1 MGIEVVDPIEPA
13 KASAADRIMGDGRP
27 AAGTAEPVRC
37 HACMPKTAAAK
48 VTAREMPP
56 AERTAS
62 EMSAPKVPPAEM
74 TAGEVPTPKVPPAK
88 VPPAKVPPAEMTAE
102 VSAPE
107 ASEVTKAAKMTAP
120 EASEVTEAAE
130 VTAPEAAKMPA
141 AKMPAAEPAAPKGH
155 GFTHSTGHHARR
167 EGRFKPE
174 RKGNRRCEN
183 FGYPA
188 CHSALRSASP
198 GPGTLMSSRPRAT
211 RTRRSPARSIKFQV
225 RLKPL

>member
-1 MGIEVVDPIEPA
+1 
-13 KASAADRIMGDGRP
+13 
-27 AAGTAEPVRC
+27 
-37 HACMPKTAAAK
+37 MPKTAAAK

-56 AERTAS
+56 AEMTAS

-74 TAGEVPTPKVPPAK
+74 TAGEVSTPKVPPAK
-88 VPPAKVPPAEMTAE
+88 VPAAEMTAE
-102 VSAPE
+102 ASAPE
-107 ASEVTKAAKMTAP
+107 ASEVTKA
-120 EASEVTEAAE
+120 SE
-130 VTAPEAAKMPA
+130 VTAPEA